1 MLLEFQY
8 YASLSNSN
16 SILRAYNQ
24 MKYQQNHPPKPLV
37 ANFCNSTISEMG
49 SSSYTTATKVI
60 RAICSLW
67 SQLFLKVIAGFGEV
81 KLSVLE
87 F

>member
-37 ANFCNSTISEMG
+37 ANFCNSPISEMG

-60 RAICSLW
+60 
-67 SQLFLKVIAGFGEV
+67 
-81 KLSVLE
+81 
-87 F
+87 